1 MSSPG
6 PCAGPPAF
14 LGEPDERRRDEAMTD
29 EQRTAIKCCV
39 SMIVLSVAVF
49 VAVWLCG
56 Q

>member
-14 LGEPDERRRDEAMTD
+14 LGEPDERRDEAMTD
-29 EQRTAIKCCV
+29 EQRFAIKCCV
-39 SMIVLSVAVF
+39 GVIVFAVAVF